1 MSFLRYF
8 HRSNTPS
15 GSTRG
20 STPSLDESRRIQAP
34 FAQVSDIQT
43 SQPLSSAD
51 KEVADKTRMLCERFR
66 ILIIGRAN
74 AGKTTILQKVCGTT
88 EAPIICNAKGKKRG
102 MHDIQNEMTFESNP
116 GFVFHDSRGFESG
129 GRDELDDVQAFIMS
143 RSQEVKLQDQ
153 LHAIW
158 YCIPM
163 GDDRPFT
170 RAEILFFSECGTGS
184 VPVITIFTKFD
195 AMDDKAFAELLKQG
209 MPDDAARIQA
219 PSHAFTMFEKDIKDI
234 LYETKYP
241 PKGHVLLRELIQTA
255 DMNDPQATCNELVAC
270 TANAIDD
277 KALKLLFVIVQR
289 SNLTVKD
296 LKQSSQMAG
305 HAAAWVIVLELAYF
319 IWDKSGSK
327 ECIEEAFVIYEA
339 AKSNHDTVMAAVQ
352 EACEANKGD
361 TEPERTAFITKMKE
375 IVVTHRLSDT
385 YKAQLNQE

>member
-1 MSFLRYF
+1 MSVLRYF
-8 HRSNTPS
+8 RRSSSPS
-15 GSTRG
+15 GSRG

-34 FAQVSDIQT
+34 FAQASDIQT
-43 SQPLSSAD
+43 SQPLSSKD
-51 KEVADKTRMLCERFR
+51 KYVADRTRLLCERFR

-88 EAPIICNAKGKKRG
+88 EAPITRNAKGKKRG
-102 MHDIQNEMTFESNP
+102 LHDIKNEMTFESNP

-184 VPVITIFTKFD
+184 VPVIVIFTKFD
-195 AMDDKAFAELLKQG
+195 AMDDKAFAELLNQG
-209 MPDDAARIQA
+209 FSDDAARVQA
-219 PSHAFTMFEKDIKDI
+219 PSHALTMFEKDIKNI
-234 LYETKYP
+234 LYETEYP
-241 PKGHVLLRELIQTA
+241 PKGHVLLRGELARKNDIQELTQTA

-277 KALKLLFVIVQR
+277 EALKLLFVIVQR
-289 SNLTVKD
+289 INLTVCM
-296 LKQSSQMAG
+296 QSAV
-305 HAAAWVIVLELAYF
+305 HEPV
-319 IWDKSGSK
+319 
-327 ECIEEAFVIYEA
+327 
-339 AKSNHDTVMAAVQ
+339 NHLT
-352 EACEANKGD
+352 
-361 TEPERTAFITKMKE
+361 I
-375 IVVTHRLSDT
+375 
-385 YKAQLNQE
+385 